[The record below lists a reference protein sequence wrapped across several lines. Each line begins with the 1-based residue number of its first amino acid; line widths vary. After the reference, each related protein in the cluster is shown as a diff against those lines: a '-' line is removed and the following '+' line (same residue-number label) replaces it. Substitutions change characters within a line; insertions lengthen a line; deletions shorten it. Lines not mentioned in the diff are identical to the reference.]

1 MNKKLSKKIKS
12 LPQKP
17 GVYMFQDKSGRI
29 LYIGKTV
36 NLRNRVRSHFAKR
49 DNSPQ
54 PPLILRGG
62 IEKITD
68 IDWIETDD
76 EKQALLLENELI
88 KKYKPRFNIQ
98 WRDDKSYFWVV
109 FSNDEWP
116 RVKIAHQAKLK
127 NPPQPSLKGGRTS
140 PPLGGVRGDFSAIGP
155 FVNGRQLKSFLRNLR
170 KILPYRTCKNPFN
183 KPCLQ
188 WHLGLCPA
196 HNPYCHS
203 RLRFAEGFGKA
214 SESGNP
220 KITGS
225 RIKCGM
231 TQKRILEKQR
241 KNYLNSLNTLS
252 QFFRLY
258 AGEPIRIEAYD
269 ISNIHGVWATGSMI
283 VFEGAKPKKSDY
295 RRFKIKTV
303 QSANDVAMIKEV
315 IKRRFGH
322 PEWPSP
328 DLVLIDGGRAQ
339 LSAALQIARL
349 ASQAKRANRIS
360 RIVKKSD
367 RFAIS
372 DERIAIIALAKRE
385 EEIYTE
391 YSAKILKLNTL
402 PTEIK
407 LIFQAI
413 RNEAH
418 RFAIFYYRHLHR
430 RAIKTK

>member
-1 MNKKLSKKIKS
+1 MSKKLSNKIKS
-12 LPQKP
+12 LSQKP
-17 GVYMFQDKSGRI
+17 GIYMFQDKSGRI
-29 LYIGKTV
+29 LYIGKAT
-36 NLRNRVRSHFAKR
+36 NLRNRVRSHFSKQ

-54 PPLILRGG
+54 SPLILKGG

-88 KKYKPRFNIQ
+88 KKYKPRYNIQ
-98 WRDDKSYFWVV
+98 WRDDKSYFWVI
-109 FSNDEWP
+109 FSEDEWP
-116 RVKIAHQAKLK
+116 RVRVAHKSQIANGK
-127 NPPQPSLKGGRTS
+127 S
-140 PPLGGVRGDFSAIGP
+140 PIGP
-155 FVNGRQLKSFLRNLR
+155 FTNGRELSQLLRALR
-170 KILPYRTCKNPFN
+170 RVLPFRTCKNPYN

-188 WHLGLCPA
+188 WHIGLCPA
-196 HNPYCHS
+196 HN
-203 RLRFAEGFGKA
+203 GKLHIA
-214 SESGNP
+214 YSKSLNTY
-220 KITGS
+220 K
-225 RIKCGM
+225 
-231 TQKRILEKQR
+231 
-241 KNYLNSLNTLS
+241 NSLNAFA
-252 QFFRLY
+252 QFLKLY

-269 ISNIHGVWATGSMI
+269 ISNIHGVWSTGSMI